1 MSASEREK
9 ERANG
14 KIVRGECAWVM
25 KGFSER
31 LVESI
36 RKAGNP
42 CVVGL
47 DPRIDLMP
55 AFVKQGR
62 GRPTKEVVRSVIRDF
77 HELVLGAVADL
88 VPAVKPQ
95 LAFFEQYGSA
105 GIAAFEDTVQAAK
118 GRGLLVIA
126 DGKRNDIASTAEA
139 YAAAFLGETDVLRE
153 KQKAF
158 DADAMTVTPYLG
170 QDSLLPFV
178 DVCRREGKGIFVVL
192 KTSNEGSRDYQ
203 DQTLQATG
211 RPLYET
217 IAATVNE
224 LGKSLIGDSGYSSV
238 GAVVGATFPDDAR
251 RLRSL
256 LPQAFILVTGYGVQ
270 GAGSR
275 NAAVCFNPDGLGAI
289 VSSSR
294 AITYACPDEN
304 VTSRSFAKCV
314 RENTLR
320 MIDEITKALAAP
332 ARAG

>member
-1 MSASEREK
+1 M
-9 ERANG
+9 G
-14 KIVRGECAWVM
+14 CAGGM
-25 KGFSER
+25 KRFCDR

-55 AFVKQGR
+55 AFVKKGR
-62 GRPTKEVVRSVIRDF
+62 GRPTKETVRAVIRDF
-77 HELVLGAVADL
+77 HEVVLDAVADL

-105 GIAAFEDTVQAAK
+105 GIEGFEDTVQAAK
-118 GRGLLVIA
+118 RRGLLVIA
-126 DGKRNDIASTAEA
+126 DSKRNDIASTEA
-139 YAAAFLGETDVLRE
+139 YAEAFLGETDVLGE

-158 DADAMTVTPYLG
+158 DTDAMTVTPYLG

-178 DVCRREGKGIFVVL
+178 EVCRRDGKGMFVVL
-192 KTSNEGSRDYQ
+192 KTSNERSRDYQ
-203 DQTLQATG
+203 DQVLQTTG
-211 RPLYET
+211 RPLYES
-217 IAATVNE
+217 IAATVIE
-224 LGKSLIGDSGYSSV
+224 LEKPLIGDSGYSSV

-256 LPQAFILVTGYGVQ
+256 MPQAFILVTGYGVQ
-270 GAGSR
+270 GASGR
-275 NAAVCFNPDGLGAI
+275 NAAVSFNADGLGAI

-294 AITYACPDEN
+294 AITYAYADQDLNREA
-304 VTSRSFAKCV
+304 FAKCV
-314 RENTLR
+314 RENTLS
-320 MIDEITKALAAP
+320 MIDDITKAATAA